1 MADIVKTG
9 RRVVA
14 NQTLPYQGLAQ
25 GGDEWPS
32 SITARRLVG
41 RILKR
46 KTLIVA
52 VFLIV
57 VIPAAI
63 ATYLTTPLYKSTA
76 LVQVNPD
83 PIQILPYRDVADRAG
98 GGTNNYDNYIGT
110 QEQILTGR
118 SLTTRVLRR
127 LGAEFKSQPAG
138 LEVPFLGDRYSV
150 KRIERSELF
159 ELTYLAPD
167 PEVAATVVNLV
178 AEEYVKQNFEM
189 RQATRLK
196 AEQELKQEL
205 QGFEQRLQLSEKELT
220 AYAESNNIISLE
232 QGQVDPLQE
241 RLRTLDANVATAEG
255 KVAASRSAVQ
265 RLESTNVDEF
275 PEGLVTDNISQLESK
290 ALQLDQDL
298 TNLRATYGENWPAV
312 IEKRSE
318 IALVK
323 DQLSRAKSVA
333 LARSRE
339 QARLDLTAAEATL
352 GMTSGSLEEQKGLV
366 NRFHEASIRYNIL
379 KREVDTNRNLYDGL
393 LERLRQNGV
402 MAGFQF
408 GNIQIMESGRPVR
421 NPDSPKVMW
430 ILAIASLLGVALG
443 VCVAILLDFWDN
455 SISTLE
461 EAEQL
466 ASLPSLGS
474 VPLIK
479 APKARLTGKQNGN
492 GRLAEPT
499 NGNVLPAASQSTQPW
514 QLTESMRAICASIL
528 LSKSDERPRLI
539 VVTSATPAEGKTTL
553 VTHLGKAFAEA
564 GLTTLLV
571 EADLR
576 KPDLSKAF
584 SIGNEDGLSL
594 FLAGHVTA
602 GPKIH
607 ETEVPNLFVAAGGPI
622 PPNPAALLHSDRLT
636 QFLAAVAADYQVV
649 LVDTPPLSM
658 ADARI
663 LGTKAD
669 GVVLVVRAGRTARN
683 IVQRAC
689 STLDTAGVNVLGMV
703 LNGEEPDPTSSAY
716 YGGYYEYSHG

>member
-1 MADIVKTG
+1 M
-9 RRVVA
+9 
-14 NQTLPYQGLAQ
+14 
-25 GGDEWPS
+25 
-32 SITARRLVG
+32 
-41 RILKR
+41 
-46 KTLIVA
+46 
-52 VFLIV
+52 
-57 VIPAAI
+57 
-63 ATYLTTPLYKSTA
+63 
-76 LVQVNPD
+76 
-83 PIQILPYRDVADRAG
+83 
-98 GGTNNYDNYIGT
+98 
-110 QEQILTGR
+110 
-118 SLTTRVLRR
+118 
-127 LGAEFKSQPAG
+127 
-138 LEVPFLGDRYSV
+138 
-150 KRIERSELF
+150 
-159 ELTYLAPD
+159 
-167 PEVAATVVNLV
+167 
-178 AEEYVKQNFEM
+178 
-189 RQATRLK
+189 
-196 AEQELKQEL
+196 
-205 QGFEQRLQLSEKELT
+205 
-220 AYAESNNIISLE
+220 
-232 QGQVDPLQE
+232 
-241 RLRTLDANVATAEG
+241 AEG
-255 KVAASRSAVQ
+255 KVAASRSALQ
-265 RLESTNVDEF
+265 RLEATNVNEF
-275 PEGLVTDNISQLESK
+275 PEGLVTENISQLESK
-290 ALQLDQDL
+290 VLQLDQDL
-298 TNLRATYGENWPAV
+298 TNLRATFGENWPAV

-318 IALVK
+318 IVLVK
-323 DQLSRAKSVA
+323 DQLTREKSVA

-339 QARLDLTAAEATL
+339 QARLDVTAAEATL
-352 GMTSGSLEEQKGLV
+352 GMTAQSLTEQKGLV

-408 GNIQIMESGRPVR
+408 GNIQILESGRPLR
-421 NPDSPKVMW
+421 TPDSPKVMW
-430 ILAIASLLGVALG
+430 ILAIASLLGLALG

-479 APKARLTGKQNGN
+479 APKTRLTGKQNGN
-492 GRLAEPT
+492 GRLAEPV
-499 NGNVLPAASQSTQPW
+499 NGNALPATQPAQPW

-528 LSKSDERPRLI
+528 LSRSDERPRLI

-594 FLAGHVTA
+594 FLAGHVSP

-622 PPNPAALLHSDRLT
+622 PPNPAALLHSDRLR
-636 QFLAAVAADYQVV
+636 QFLEAVVTDYQVV

-683 IVQRAC
+683 VVLRAC

-703 LNGEEPDPTSSAY
+703 LNGEEPDPTSSPY